1 MVPVVKYIS
10 LALYRASSTSFIDVL
25 SDRCDTVNA
34 KKVALLS
41 VILVCILYVIVM
53 YCLISY

>member
-25 SDRCDTVNA
+25 SNRCDTVNA
-34 KKVALLS
+34 KKVTLL
-41 VILVCILYVIVM
+41 
-53 YCLISY
+53 

>member
-25 SDRCDTVNA
+25 SNRCDTVNA
-34 KKVALLS
+34 KKVALL
-41 VILVCILYVIVM
+41 
-53 YCLISY
+53 